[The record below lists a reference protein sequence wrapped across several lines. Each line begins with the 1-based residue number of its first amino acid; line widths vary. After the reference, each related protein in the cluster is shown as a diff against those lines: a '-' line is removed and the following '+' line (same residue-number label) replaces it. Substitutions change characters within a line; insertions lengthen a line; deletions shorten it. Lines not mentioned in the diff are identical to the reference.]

1 MERRNEGFNS
11 IKDLLKQSQD
21 ILLRGADQFTAH
33 GFTQVPN
40 AILTHAKISPGAK
53 LTYAMLLKY
62 AWEKNSSFPGQEQLA
77 KDLGA
82 TDRSIRTYLGDLET
96 HGLVEI
102 HRRGLGRPNLYIL
115 NVTVARASSSDR
127 KNFPVLRGRGF
138 RS

>member
-1 MERRNEGFNS
+1 MDEHAGRMIS
-11 IKDLLKQSQD
+11 IKDLLKQSED
-21 ILLRGADQFTAH
+21 IVLRGADTFTTN

-62 AWEKNSSFPGQEQLA
+62 AWEKNSSFPGQAQLA
-77 KDLGA
+77 EDLGA
-82 TDRSIRTYLGDLET
+82 TDRSIRTYLSDLEAN
-96 HGLVEI
+96 GLVEI

-127 KNFPVLRGRGF
+127 KIFPNRTGNRF

>member
-1 MERRNEGFNS
+1 MEQRTGKLIS
-11 IKDLLKQSQD
+11 IKELLKQSED
-21 ILLRGADQFTAH
+21 IVLRGADQFTVS

-62 AWEKNSSFPGQEQLA
+62 AWDKDSSFPGQEKLA

-82 TDRSIRTYLGDLET
+82 TDRSIRTYLNDLEAN
-96 HGLVEI
+96 GLVEI

-115 NVTVARASSSDR
+115 NVTVTRASGSDR
-127 KNFPVLRGRGF
+127 KIFPVRRGSNF